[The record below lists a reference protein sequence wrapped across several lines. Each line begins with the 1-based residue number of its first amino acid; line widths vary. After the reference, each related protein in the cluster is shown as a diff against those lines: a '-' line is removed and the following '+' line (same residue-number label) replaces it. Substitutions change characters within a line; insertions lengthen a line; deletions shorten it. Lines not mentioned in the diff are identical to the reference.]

1 MSANSPNAATVI
13 ETTDAA
19 FEQDVVVRSQNQL
32 VVVDFW
38 AAWCQPCRMLAP
50 TLEKVCGEFRDYVVL
65 VKANTDDN
73 QRAAAEFQV
82 SGIPAVFAVWKGRVV
97 DFFSGVMPEASLREW
112 LRRSVHD
119 VRLEQARNLETSNPQ
134 EAIALYEAM
143 VTEHPDDAQAKI
155 GLGRIY
161 LASGNV
167 DECRAIVE
175 RLESRGYL
183 EADAQR
189 LKSELTLKTQ
199 PPVDI
204 DSLRRAAEEHPTDY
218 AAKLALAKALAG
230 ADQQEESLAICLGI
244 IQEDRRGVGEEA
256 RLWMLDVFRTLPPDS
271 ELLREY
277 RRKLASALY

>member
-161 LASGNV
+161 LALGNV

-175 RLESRGYL
+175 KLESRGYL